1 MAANVFEYWGAS
13 GVAAVWAEDNT
24 RESIYEAF
32 RRKETF
38 ATSGPR
44 IRMRFFA
51 GLDYSPDLVNDPMA
65 VSKAYAGGVAMGG
78 DLEGDSAATPAF
90 LVWAMAD
97 DSSAPLQRL
106 QVIKGWE
113 QGGKTHEQIFD
124 VACAGGAE
132 VDPSTHR
139 CPDNGAEVY
148 AEDCSLKEGTG
159 AAELKVVW
167 EDPQFDVNQE
177 AFYYS
182 RALEDPSCRW
192 STWDALRAG
201 AAPRSDLPR
210 TIQER
215 AWSSPIWYRSP
226 DGKSKTPEA

>member
-1 MAANVFEYWGAS
+1 LI
-13 GVAAVWAEDNT
+13 
-24 RESIYEAF
+24 RQ
-32 RRKETF
+32 
-38 ATSGPR
+38 R
-44 IRMRFFA
+44 I
-51 GLDYSPDLVNDPMA
+51 
-65 VSKAYAGGVAMGG
+65 
-78 DLEGDSAATPAF
+78 
-90 LVWAMAD
+90 
-97 DSSAPLQRL
+97 
-106 QVIKGWE
+106 
-113 QGGKTHEQIFD
+113 D
-124 VACAGGAE
+124 V
-132 VDPSTHR
+132 
-139 CPDNGAEVY
+139 PDNGAEVY

-159 AAELKVVW
+159 AAELKVLW